1 MARVPDLKE
10 PRVQRVVLAT
20 SNVGK
25 LREMSALLAPLG
37 LELLAQSSLGI
48 RAAAETGTTFV
59 ENALIKAHHGAHL
72 AQLPAI
78 ADDSGIEVDALDG
91 RPGVTSAR
99 FAGENA
105 GDVDNLRKLLTELHG
120 VPAEFRQARYHCVIV
135 FVRDAHDRNPVIA
148 HGTWEGQIATE
159 PRGSGGFGYDPIF
172 IPAGL
177 HSTAAQLPP
186 EQKNKLSHRAQAFA
200 ALVTQLKEI
209 GVPG

>member
-1 MARVPDLKE
+1 VR
-10 PRVQRVVLAT
+10 RVVLA
-20 SNVGK
+20 SGNVGK

-37 LELLAQSSLGI
+37 FELLTQSSLGI
-48 RAAAETGTTFV
+48 HPAAETGTTFL
-59 ENALIKAHHGAHL
+59 ENALIKARHGAKI

-91 RPGVTSAR
+91 RPGVYSAR

-105 GDVDNLRKLLTELHG
+105 SDHDNLQKLLTELHG

-135 FVRDAHDRNPVIA
+135 FVRDAHDRDPIVA
-148 HGTWEGQIATE
+148 HGTWEGQIGTQ
-159 PRGSGGFGYDPIF
+159 PRGTGGFGYDPIF

-186 EQKNKLSHRAQAFA
+186 EQKNTLSHRAQALI
-200 ALVTQLKEI
+200 ALIDKLEEI
-209 GVPG
+209 EAPG